1 MFRKA
6 ILPFALLLVT
16 GISACA
22 QPGYYYGRVAP
33 PPPPRYRVIGYAPA
47 PGYIWAE
54 GFWDLRGGRWVWAPG
69 RWMRPPRYRAAWV
82 PAYWAPRGRGYYFVR
97 GRWR

>member
-1 MFRKA
+1 MFQKA
-6 ILPFALLLVT
+6 ILPFALLLLSGV
-16 GISACA
+16 SAWA
-22 QPGYYYGRVAP
+22 QPGYAYVRIAP
-33 PPPPRYRVIGYAPA
+33 PPPPRYAVVGVA
-47 PGYIWAE
+47 PGPGYVWTE
-54 GFWDLRGGRWVWAPG
+54 GYWNLRGPRWVWAPG